1 MATAWAVVL
10 AAGFYGF
17 GPALIALAAGALLLG
32 IMLLWGSVQSLTG
45 ETPLTLEEA
54 LTLGAPSAEEEQKRA
69 LLRALKDLEYERSV
83 GKITPQD
90 YQELS
95 SRYRA
100 EAIRL
105 MQDLDQSLGPGRERA
120 EKLLRAR
127 LAREEE
133 EAAREAEAARE
144 EEEAEAPPSEP
155 APDSA
160 RDEDD
165 EEAESRPADS
175 EEGDAKPADE
185 PVAATEPEVK
195 A

>member
-10 AAGFYGF
+10 TAGFYGY
-17 GPALIALAAGALLLG
+17 GPALMALAAGALLLG
-32 IMLLWGSVQSLTG
+32 ITLLWGSVQSLTG

-83 GKITPQD
+83 GKITPED
-90 YQELS
+90 YKELS
-95 SRYRA
+95 ARYRA

-105 MQDLDQSLGPGRERA
+105 MQDLDESLGPARERA
-120 EKLLRAR
+120 EKLLSER
-127 LAREEE
+127 LAREAEE
-133 EAAREAEAARE
+133 ARE
-144 EEEAEAPPSEP
+144 EEEAEAPPSER
-155 APDSA
+155 APDSDQG
-160 RDEDD
+160 DEDED
-165 EEAESRPADS
+165 EDE
-175 EEGDAKPADE
+175 AKPAVTAPDEEPKAKPAEE